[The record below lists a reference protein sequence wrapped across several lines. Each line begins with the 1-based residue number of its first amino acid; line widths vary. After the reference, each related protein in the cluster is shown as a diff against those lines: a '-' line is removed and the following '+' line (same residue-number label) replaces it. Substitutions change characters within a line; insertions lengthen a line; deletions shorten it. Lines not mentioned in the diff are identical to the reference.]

1 MILTR
6 DSIQAWLNRCHAGNR
21 RWLAEQTGFAL
32 GSINN
37 AFAQGTF
44 SKPLLAAIALLME
57 RDEGPAREGDLLRF
71 SASEFEL
78 IDQARIIQGYETRI
92 EFYHDAILE
101 AANDALTQPKGD
113 SPTHTFPFP
122 QESFGDPEDRPL
134 EDQAAEP

>member
-6 DSIQAWLNRCHAGNR
+6 DSIQAWLHRCHGGNR

-44 SKPLLAAIALLME
+44 SKPLLAAIALLIE
-57 RDEGPAREGDLLRF
+57 RDEGPSREGDLLRF

-101 AANDALTQPKGD
+101 AANEAMHQPKGD
-113 SPTHTFPFP
+113 SPTHAFPFP
-122 QESFGDPEDRPL
+122 QESFGDPDDRPL